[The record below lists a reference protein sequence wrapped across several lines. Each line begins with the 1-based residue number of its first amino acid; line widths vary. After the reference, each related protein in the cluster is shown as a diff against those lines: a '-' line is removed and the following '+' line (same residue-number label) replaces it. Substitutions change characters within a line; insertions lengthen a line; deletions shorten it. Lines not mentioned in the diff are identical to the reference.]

1 MKRKEDKC
9 RSCIFKAKRGTMHK
23 CDYASLT
30 GHTRMAVPPEKCVNY
45 VPNNAPG
52 TKTRALRTKPDWEAA
67 MALYKRGLNDVEIAE
82 QKSAIVTVCGKRRR
96 MTRKR
101 LILKAALF
109 IALPFLHMDRKRR
122 PSWCLRKWRNS
133 KRSFASTP
141 EVRIIGRLLRRK
153 SLTYR
158 SCWSK

>member
-1 MKRKEDKC
+1 MRSRKEDKC

-52 TKTRALRTKPDWEAA
+52 AKTRAPRTKPDWEAA

-82 QKSAIVTVCGKRRR
+82 QIGCSKYTVYEWRKRTGLHANCGKGKGN
-96 MTRKR
+96 RKNER
-101 LILKAALF
+101 AEA
-109 IALPFLHMDRKRR
+109 
-122 PSWCLRKWRNS
+122 
-133 KRSFASTP
+133 
-141 EVRIIGRLLRRK
+141 
-153 SLTYR
+153 
-158 SCWSK
+158 